1 MVGLEEKKN
10 HQMNKD
16 FTQSVLAG
24 FAICSCNENVIKP
37 GFYCDLPHASHEIKG
52 LLERRRVRIPLR
64 GNENT
69 RDYYIRCFCG
79 LVLIIFGRL
88 RGKEK
93 VT

>member
-1 MVGLEEKKN
+1 MKERFTFSLVGLEEKN

-24 FAICSCNENVIKP
+24 FAISSCNENVIKP

-52 LLERRRVRIPLR
+52 LLERRCVRIPLR

-69 RDYYIRCFCG
+69 RDY
-79 LVLIIFGRL
+79 
-88 RGKEK
+88 
-93 VT
+93 